1 MLSRQTQGLFNT
13 LRGFGGTLSLAR
25 MWASTYIL
33 KKDTL
38 DKLEISNLEKLKNSF
53 KELLSTKAT
62 ISETLNKL
70 LLDYQN
76 DENSIKTDSTKLE
89 SHVTTHYNQIL

>member
-1 MLSRQTQGLFNT
+1 
-13 LRGFGGTLSLAR
+13 

-89 SHVTTHYNQIL
+89 SHVTTL

>member
-1 MLSRQTQGLFNT
+1 ME
-13 LRGFGGTLSLAR
+13 GGTLSLAR

-89 SHVTTHYNQIL
+89 SHVTTL